1 MKTDTRVAHVVC
13 VELSP
18 KQIAINIACTLDIP
32 AHCYQLSFESNPAWS
47 QFYATA
53 PEILKYW
60 EKVAAKH
67 DVQKYMKFRSKVTT
81 AQWNDEAA
89 KWKVTIQPTG
99 EGSPEFSDEADVLIS
114 AVGLLNEWRWPQIP
128 GLHDFKGELLHS
140 AAWRPDFEHKVG
152 EFPTIL
158 LILWANWLLGQES
171 GRHRSRLKRH
181 SDRTF
186 PSTRSPKVGP
196 LCQGQDLDCHAD
208 GR

>member
-1 MKTDTRVAHVVC
+1 LKHPPSV
-13 VELSP
+13 
-18 KQIAINIACTLDIP
+18 IAINIACTLDIP

-60 EKVAAKH
+60 ERVAAKH
-67 DVQKYMKFRSKVTT
+67 DVQKYMKFRSKVTR
-81 AQWNDEAA
+81 AQWNDGAA

-114 AVGLLNEWRWPQIP
+114 VVGLLNEWRWPQIP

-152 EFPTIL
+152 KYPTYCSYCG
-158 LILWANWLLGQES
+158 LIG
-171 GRHRSRLKRH
+171 
-181 SDRTF
+181 
-186 PSTRSPKVGP
+186 
-196 LCQGQDLDCHAD
+196 C
-208 GR
+208 